1 MGSLQMANRP
11 GGEKLL
17 ASASV
22 SKGSCQRSGVISA
35 KVFVGNLS
43 YHTTKEELVACLSA
57 AGEIV
62 DAFLPTDRETGRP
75 RGFAFVTFASAEQAT
90 ACVEQFNGQLLGGRP
105 LNINPAEERPRGAG
119 PGRGGGGGFAGG
131 GERGGFGGGGGG
143 RGFGGGGGGYSG
155 GGGGGYSGG
164 GGGYSG
170 GGGGGYSGGGYS
182 GGGGGGY
189 SGGGGGYGG
198 GGGAPGGGGGFGP
211 PSRPLAER
219 PKPRNDKRGDEGRK
233 ELVNRREAERGR
245 RGRGFEYE
253 DYDDDKDIEDVKD
266 PTPDED

>member
-119 PGRGGGGGFAGG
+119 PGRGGGG
-131 GERGGFGGGGGG
+131 RG
-143 RGFGGGGGGYSG
+143 
-155 GGGGGYSGG
+155 
-164 GGGYSG
+164 
-170 GGGGGYSGGGYS
+170 
-182 GGGGGGY
+182 
-189 SGGGGGYGG
+189 
-198 GGGAPGGGGGFGP
+198 A
-211 PSRPLAER
+211 
-219 PKPRNDKRGDEGRK
+219 
-233 ELVNRREAERGR
+233 
-245 RGRGFEYE
+245 
-253 DYDDDKDIEDVKD
+253 
-266 PTPDED
+266 